1 MKTAI
6 KSNKNIIQASQPS
19 TLSNNQGCLI
29 ALIIFILCIITGLM
43 ASCKK
48 PDNIKPDQ
56 KPPLVKCAGCL
67 KQRVPVLDTVI
78 IRK

>member
-1 MKTAI
+1 MR
-6 KSNKNIIQASQPS
+6 N
-19 TLSNNQGCLI
+19 L
-29 ALIIFILCIITGLM
+29 LIIIIGIIVM

-48 PDNIKPDQ
+48 PDNIKPEQ
-56 KPPLVKCAGCL
+56 KPTIVKCAGCI